1 MMIVLVFS
9 LLDLIIAA
17 GLIYHYVLL
26 LAGRRSRVPP
36 VRESPIQP
44 PTHLSYAIAIPAH
57 NESGV
62 IGRTVN
68 RLQTLV
74 YPKDHYDVHVV
85 ADYCVDD
92 TAPVAAAAGAQAH
105 IRNEG
110 PRGRK
115 GYALDWLIRRLLADP
130 RHYDAIVVFDADS
143 QVDSEFLLAV
153 GRTMAEGVQ
162 VVQGRHVISNPT
174 TSLLTSLADA
184 DMRLNNR
191 IRNQAKQNLGLSA
204 RLMGDA
210 MVFRREVLERQPWI
224 GAQSLTEDRDYGLYL
239 ITQGIRIHYTPDAI
253 SYGQAAA
260 RWKDA
265 TPQRLRW
272 YGGAFDLQRR
282 YLPGLWKLAW
292 RGNWDALDKLLE
304 LGLPPFSLLALGA
317 VLVFLVQLALT
328 MLVAWPLTLIA
339 VSALSLLMAILFPFF
354 GLILTDAPA
363 RSYRALLVGPFYI
376 LWRVGIGLW
385 VRLRYRNLSW
395 VRTRRTDDA

>member
-1 MMIVLVFS
+1 MIMVLVLS
-9 LLDLIIAA
+9 LLALIIAA

-36 VRESPIQP
+36 VRESSIQP
-44 PTHLSYAIAIPAH
+44 PTLLRYAIAIPAH
-57 NESGV
+57 NESDV
-62 IGRTVN
+62 IGRTVH
-68 RLQTLV
+68 RLQTLA
-74 YPKDHYDVHVV
+74 YSRDHYDVHVV

-92 TAPVAAAAGAQAH
+92 TATRAAVGAQVH

-130 RHYDAIVVFDADS
+130 RHYDAIIVFDADS

-153 GRTMAEGVQ
+153 GRIMAEGAQ

-174 TSLLTSLADA
+174 ASLLTTLADV

-210 MVFRREVLERQPWI
+210 MVFCREILERQPWI

-239 ITQGIRIHYTPDAI
+239 VTQKIRIHYTPDAI

-282 YLPGLWKLAW
+282 YLPSLWKLAW
-292 RGNWDALDKLLE
+292 RGNWDAVDKLLE

-317 VLVFLVQLALT
+317 ALLFLIQLALAILIT
-328 MLVAWPLTLIA
+328 WPLTLTA
-339 VSALSLLMAILFPFF
+339 VSALTLLMAILFPFL

-363 RSYRALLVGPFYI
+363 RSYRALLIGPFYI

-395 VRTRRTDDA
+395 VRTRRTNDA

>member
-1 MMIVLVFS
+1 MS
-9 LLDLIIAA
+9 PLLE
-17 GLIYHYVLL
+17 
-26 LAGRRSRVPP
+26 PP
-36 VRESPIQP
+36 P
-44 PTHLSYAIAIPAH
+44 HLRYAIAIPAH

-62 IGRTVN
+62 IGGTVR

-74 YPKDHYDVHVV
+74 YPRDHYDVHVV
-85 ADYCVDD
+85 ADYCADD
-92 TAPVAAAAGAQAH
+92 TATVAAAAGAQAH
-105 IRNEG
+105 VRNEG

-153 GRTMAEGVQ
+153 GRTMAEGAQ
-162 VVQGRHVISNPT
+162 VVQGRHVISNPA

-239 ITQGIRIHYTPDAI
+239 VTQRIRIRYTPDAI

-282 YLPGLWKLAW
+282 YLPDLWKLAW
-292 RGNWDALDKLLE
+292 HGNWDALDKLLE

-317 VLVFLVQLALT
+317 ALLFLVQLALA
-328 MLVAWPLTLIA
+328 MLVTWPLTLIA